1 MKQGKKNRNENVL
14 ESCFFCNSYYS
25 QDDFLMLEE
34 QDQKTTFHVTCP
46 KCNTSTLIFS
56 SVTNAGIVS
65 LRVATDLDKKEVKRM
80 FCDNAI
86 NADDVLEMYEL
97 VCSQGASR
105 ELKN

>member
-1 MKQGKKNRNENVL
+1 
-14 ESCFFCNSYYS
+14 
-25 QDDFLMLEE
+25 
-34 QDQKTTFHVTCP
+34 
-46 KCNTSTLIFS
+46 
-56 SVTNAGIVS
+56 
-65 LRVATDLDKKEVKRM
+65 M